1 VDEEVHRTSSINHA
15 HTIWRNHHRMLL
27 FWHQSALSSEILSRV
42 LGSARAYELWDHLS
56 NYFHKQTRA
65 IARHLRVEHRAKTLE
80 DSSIQEYL
88 LRICQTIDVLISIG
102 NCS

>member
-15 HTIWRNHHRMLL
+15 HTIWRNHHHMLL
-27 FWHQSALSSEILSRV
+27 FWLQSTLSSEILSRV
-42 LGSARAYELWDHLS
+42 LGNARVYELWDHLF
-56 NYFHKQTRA
+56 NYFHKQTCA

>member
-42 LGSARAYELWDHLS
+42 LGSARAYELWDRLF
-56 NYFHKQTRA
+56 NYFHKQTHA
-65 IARHLRVEHRAKTLE
+65 IARHLQVEHCAKTLE

-88 LRICQTIDVLISIG
+88 LQIRQKIDVL
-102 NCS
+102 